1 MNSYIKNSLSKLK
14 EYSLYNNISVFI
26 KDPLPESINIKQ
38 VLKKIEYIIPIHL
51 VYNLDSIYI
60 GDFEHLNNRE
70 VGSIYENGTIFITN
84 ALIDDDQLIEHVVH
98 EIAHMVEETS
108 PDIIYTDGKLET
120 EFLGKRLRLE
130 RMIKYHNYG
139 VDHLDFSDPGYSK
152 DMDEYL
158 YKEIGYEKMSNFTNG
173 LFITPYAVTSLR
185 EYFATAFEDYYL
197 NNKPHRIKDISPETY
212 KKLEYINDMV

>member
-1 MNSYIKNSLSKLK
+1 MNSYIENSLSKLK
-14 EYSLYNNISVFI
+14 EHSLYNNISVFI

-84 ALIDDDQLIEHVVH
+84 ALIDDEQLIEHVIH

-108 PDIIYTDGKLET
+108 PDIIYTDGRLET

-130 RMIKYHNYG
+130 RMIKYHNYS
-139 VDHLDFSDPGYSK
+139 VNHLDFSDPEYSK
-152 DMDEYL
+152 DMDAYL

-185 EYFATAFEDYYL
+185 EYFATAFEDYYI
-197 NNKPHRIKDISPETY
+197 NNNPQHIKDISPEAY
-212 KKLEYINDMV
+212 KKLEFINDMV